1 MGARRRARRR
11 SSQSL
16 RKRQWRQN
24 PAPRA
29 ALRGRHCQPATRG
42 APPRRSHA
50 PFSPCHR
57 SCPSTAPFEPRGTAA
72 PSVWCRGKGLGCV
85 RRKALYPAEGPGAA
99 APSLAPTRRHRVAK
113 KKDPV
118 CDGDALPAREG
129 PARQQRRLHHVG
141 ARRRKDEPVLAL
153 EMRSRRWTPP
163 RSPGRRRRAGWTYGH
178 GLPAGSV
185 VWYAPCLWQGGAE
198 RRDEPGAARVLRAE
212 DLGRC
217 ERQAGGRWLS

>member
-24 PAPRA
+24 PTPRA

-57 SCPSTAPFEPRGTAA
+57 SCPSTAPFEPRGIAA
-72 PSVWCRGKGLGCV
+72 PACGVGARVWVASADR
-85 RRKALYPAEGPGAA
+85 LYTPPRDPEPRLPPSPPPG
-99 APSLAPTRRHRVAK
+99 RHRVAK